1 MNDFEVN
8 MVQIGSIKPYETNPR
23 DNKKSVD
30 KVVDSIKQYGWRVPI
45 VVDENSVILAGHT
58 RYKAAQILGLDS
70 VPVHMA
76 DNLTDEQKTA
86 FRIMDN
92 KAQDFSEWDKDL
104 LTVELKKLAD
114 LDFDMAMTGF
124 SFDEI
129 EKLTQDLL
137 DFEEPQEIIT
147 DQEFEKLDDI
157 QSSNVRMVNLFLNQE
172 SEPYFQEMIMALR
185 ERWSKENLTD
195 AVFEAVQRCYND
207 ENL

>member
-1 MNDFEVN
+1 M
-8 MVQIGSIKPYETNPR
+8 
-23 DNKKSVD
+23 
-30 KVVDSIKQYGWRVPI
+30 
-45 VVDENSVILAGHT
+45 
-58 RYKAAQILGLDS
+58 
-70 VPVHMA
+70 
-76 DNLTDEQKTA
+76 
-86 FRIMDN
+86 
-92 KAQDFSEWDKDL
+92 

>member
-58 RYKAAQILGLDS
+58 RYKAARILGLES